1 MYTNH
6 SLKSKA
12 NRLFWIFESYYFQ
25 NIGNYPRKTNLVLEF
40 SDFIQNA
47 TQRDLE
53 KFISLS
59 SKDEYLKLKEM
70 INKGI
75 DIWLDAGEIKTLF
88 IS

>member
-6 SLKSKA
+6 SLKLKA
-12 NRLFWIFESYYFQ
+12 NHLFWIFESYYFQ
-25 NIGNYPRKTNLVLEF
+25 NTGNYPRKTNLVLEF

-59 SKDEYLKLKEM
+59 SEDEYLKLKEM

-75 DIWLDAGEIKTLF
+75 DIWLDAGEIKTLL